1 MELRS
6 IYNVKSIK
14 TTDRSVVA
22 KITFNKEHKV
32 FEGHFPDN
40 PIVPGVVQVQIMK
53 DLLKKALQTKLF
65 LKSIKSIKY
74 LNVINPLETGEVLFD
89 ITFDKQPDLT
99 YKVKCVVKTESQ
111 VFMKYSGSAVSN
123 LY

>member
-53 DLLKKALQTKLF
+53 DLLEKALQTKLF